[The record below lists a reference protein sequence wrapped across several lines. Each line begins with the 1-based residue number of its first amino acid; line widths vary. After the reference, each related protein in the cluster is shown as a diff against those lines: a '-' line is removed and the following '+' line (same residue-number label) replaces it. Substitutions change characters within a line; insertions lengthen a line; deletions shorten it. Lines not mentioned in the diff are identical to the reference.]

1 MYNLYEILLGGY
13 SIHVYFS
20 DQLFKY
26 ILFHIVWY
34 KTKQAIN
41 AILVHKLIEV
51 QFKAVYLNLLFWKQI
66 FARVYHI
73 NFCFKHFI
81 FYSAINM

>member
-20 DQLFKY
+20 NQLFEY
-26 ILFHIVWY
+26 ISFHIVWY

-51 QFKAVYLNLLFWKQI
+51 QF
-66 FARVYHI
+66 
-73 NFCFKHFI
+73 
-81 FYSAINM
+81 